1 MATERKRKR
10 LIDAYRFP
18 GFEPRDD
25 IRGIFGDPLARVI
38 PLFRR
43 SKKRSAKTAGESTRA
58 GTTARHDVLA
68 ISPALTRGSTSNSR
82 CGACAAPVPAK

>member
-10 LIDAYRFP
+10 LIDEYRFP

-38 PLFRR
+38 PLVRR
-43 SKKRSAKTAGESTRA
+43 
-58 GTTARHDVLA
+58 
-68 ISPALTRGSTSNSR
+68 
-82 CGACAAPVPAK
+82 